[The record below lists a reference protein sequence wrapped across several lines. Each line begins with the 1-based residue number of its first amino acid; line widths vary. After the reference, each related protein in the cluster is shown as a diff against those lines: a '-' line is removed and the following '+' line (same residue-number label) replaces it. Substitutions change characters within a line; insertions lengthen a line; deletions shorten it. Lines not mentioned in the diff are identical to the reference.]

1 MDLRGFREGAQFSG
15 RGIWCTGR
23 FGKFPKYW
31 ITTQS
36 QGAAWF
42 AENARKGKANRIWI
56 EWKFDLEKT
65 TNSGANLWQR
75 KALHSNLPVP
85 YWATT
90 DSQSHLQLDVFFK
103 LHLMEHPSHCT
114 VTLLLPDCWKSPSYL
129 IHKNFRL
136 IEDICWK
143 RNLVWKSVETFHHCW
158 FYQLGFQHQDL
169 QQHQMIKL
177 LFIEF
182 EEIEYL

>member
-1 MDLRGFREGAQFSG
+1 MV
-15 RGIWCTGR
+15 
-23 FGKFPKYW
+23 FGKVLN
-31 ITTQS
+31 S
-36 QGAAWF
+36 
-42 AENARKGKANRIWI
+42 AEGGCDALA
-56 EWKFDLEKT
+56 DLESFQNIGLPHNLRVQLGLLRMQGKERPAESGLSESLIWRKT

-90 DSQSHLQLDVFFK
+90 DSHSHLQLDVFFK

-177 LFIEF
+177 LFIEL

>member
-1 MDLRGFREGAQFSG
+1 MDLRGFREGTPFSG

-42 AENARKGKANRIWI
+42 AENARKGKASRIWI

-114 VTLLLPDCWKSPSYL
+114 VTLPTRLLEKSQLPHSQEFSINRRHLLKEEPCLKVCGNFPSLL
-129 IHKNFRL
+129 ILPARIPTSRFTATSDDKVAVHR
-136 IEDICWK
+136 
-143 RNLVWKSVETFHHCW
+143 VWRDWIS
-158 FYQLGFQHQDL
+158 
-169 QQHQMIKL
+169 
-177 LFIEF
+177 
-182 EEIEYL
+182 